1 MREEGAREAGA
12 GTGAGALAPSTEL
25 PEGRLLQALHQ
36 EVGEGAA
43 LLYLHGSTAR
53 GETHGD
59 SDLDLAVLLGWKAFP
74 TRLARSEARVG
85 LLSAF
90 MAAAGRND
98 VDLVVLNDVTPI
110 LARSVMTEGRLLFC
124 RNPDEELAFRTKTLL
139 MAIDLEIFLA
149 KFRSRKLQKAQEP

>member
-1 MREEGAREAGA
+1 MREEGAGKAGA
-12 GTGAGALAPSTEL
+12 GTRAAARAPSTEF
-25 PEGRLLQALHQ
+25 PAGRLLQALHQ

-53 GETHGD
+53 GEIHRD
-59 SDLDLAVLLGWKAFP
+59 SDLDLAVLLDWKAFP

-90 MAAAGRND
+90 MAATGRND

-110 LARSVMTEGRLLFC
+110 LARSVVTEGRLLFC
-124 RNPDEELAFRTKTLL
+124 RDPDEELAFRTKTLL